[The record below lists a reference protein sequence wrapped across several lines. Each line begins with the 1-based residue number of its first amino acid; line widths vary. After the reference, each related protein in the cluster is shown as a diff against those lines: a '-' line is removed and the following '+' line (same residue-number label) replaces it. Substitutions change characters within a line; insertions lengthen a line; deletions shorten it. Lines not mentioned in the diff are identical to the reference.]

1 MNLRQEHKDE
11 QIIPGYQPGS
21 GDADKDEALIGISK
35 MFGGLI
41 PNYHKVLANSAAV
54 INAFEKFRHSM
65 QKTKLRAIEREIVS
79 VEVSRR
85 TKCHYCLSA
94 HSTFARQM
102 RMSPTDIRAMR
113 EGHPLSDPRQALVQ
127 HATKRLWETQG
138 RLSVEEIADFNA
150 KGLSNQE
157 LIEIIAVIGWFVI
170 STLTNN
176 LSRTEVDEAFR
187 YVEEAD
193 EAIAFEDPQALGG
206 IAGH

>member
-1 MNLRQEHKDE
+1 MNRRQAHKNE
-11 QIIPGYQPGS
+11 QIISGYQPGT

-35 MFGGLI
+35 MFGGLV
-41 PNYHKVLANSAAV
+41 PNYHKVLANSVAV
-54 INAFEKFRHSM
+54 VKAFEEFRRSM

-113 EGHPLSDPRQALVQ
+113 EGRPLSDPRQALVQ
-127 HATKRLWETQG
+127 HATKRLWVTQG

-157 LIEIIAVIGWFVI
+157 LIEIIAVIGWYVL

-176 LSRTEVDEAFR
+176 LARTEVDEAFR

-193 EAIAFEDPQALGG
+193 EAIA
-206 IAGH
+206 